1 MNSSLA
7 ALSPP
12 CTRGNNSRIRSLV
25 STGRV
30 DVSTPQISTL
40 LVAIR
45 FILRHKQYG
54 TAKQEL
60 CRGVQKV
67 ICTHPYTGGE
77 CMERMQYIR
86 RATHRDLERL
96 AEIRVFNYRLNFYP
110 IFRDDEYYFDTMR
123 VSREAEVLKD
133 HLRKT
138 YVYDDG
144 AVKGYVLVYE
154 QEIVHLFVEPVLQGQ
169 GIGEALLWFAVEVMG
184 CNWLWA
190 LEKNERAISFYQRN
204 LEGEL

>member
-1 MNSSLA
+1 
-7 ALSPP
+7 
-12 CTRGNNSRIRSLV
+12 
-25 STGRV
+25 
-30 DVSTPQISTL
+30 
-40 LVAIR
+40 
-45 FILRHKQYG
+45 
-54 TAKQEL
+54 
-60 CRGVQKV
+60 
-67 ICTHPYTGGE
+67 
-77 CMERMQYIR
+77 MERMQYIR

-110 IFRDDEYYFDTMR
+110 IFRDDEYYFNTMR

-133 HLRKT
+133 HLLKT

-184 CNWLWA
+184 CTWLWA
-190 LEKNERAISFYQRN
+190 LEKNERAIRFYRRHGFVPTGEKEKE
-204 LEGEL
+204 EGTQEYLIRMEKKM